1 MKVPYS
7 YLLEQFSDPEPIL
20 RALREQLTRCE
31 FTFGPEL
38 EEFERNMARYTGA
51 RYCLGTASGTAALS
65 MLLKAVGVGE
75 GDEVITVSQTFVAT
89 IGAIVA
95 VGARPYFVDV
105 LDDFTIDP
113 DLIEKAIN
121 DKTRALMPVW
131 YSGTPPRMEEIRAIA
146 DRYDLPVIEDACCA
160 ISARIGNKHA
170 GTFGAGGAFSVHPLK
185 NLNVWGDGGFIV
197 TDSEEIRDQIILLR
211 NHGLKN
217 RDEVEIFGY
226 NARLDTIQAIVGN
239 YLYPQIDEITDRRIA
254 NAQKYDRAFSSS
266 AFAGRITIPPRRK
279 DGRHVYHMYM
289 VLAENRDELLADLI
303 DRGIEAKVHYPIPM
317 HLQQAA
323 QAAEPPFGRTDL
335 SRTVSQC
342 GSLIT
347 FPVHQHLSD
356 EQIDY
361 VIECVRSFYRR

>member
-7 YLLEQFSDPEPIL
+7 YLQEQFSDPEPIF

-38 EEFERNMARYTGA
+38 EEFEQNMARYTGS

-95 VGARPYFVDV
+95 VGARPYFIDV

-121 DKTRALMPVW
+121 NKTKALMPVW

-160 ISARIGNKHA
+160 ISARIEGKHA

-185 NLNVWGDGGFIV
+185 NLNVWGDGGFVV

-217 RDEVEIFGY
+217 RAEAEIFGY

-239 YLYPQIDEITDRRIA
+239 YLYPRIDEITDRRIA
-254 NAQKYDRAFSSS
+254 NAQKYDRAFSSPE
-266 AFAGRITIPPRRK
+266 FNGRINIPPRRQ

-303 DRGIEAKVHYPIPM
+303 KRGIEAKVHYPIPM
-317 HLQQAA
+317 HLQRAV

-335 SRTVSQC
+335 SRTVFQC

-347 FPVHQHLSD
+347 FPVHQHLSE
-356 EQIDY
+356 EQLDY
-361 VIECVRSFYRR
+361 VIECVRSFYRG